1 VPKMLNQFLADE
13 SEDSK
18 EVKPSIIKVRGKTLI
33 FGNVVYQIH
42 NISSIGLVDLTTTK
56 PIPKYFWGLL
66 VAGILLFLTPMIQPR
81 ILGVICLAVVAW
93 LFYNH
98 FLSKTKERYGLTIY
112 TSAGTK
118 TIFVS
123 RSEDFIKKVILSLY
137 SVMNDSEPKAINF
150 NFENLSIDRSET
162 SVQIGTN
169 IASPI
174 NTGYV
179 EGDVVAVV

>member
-1 VPKMLNQFLADE
+1 MLNQFLADE
-13 SEDSK
+13 TEDSK
-18 EVKPSIIKVRGKTLI
+18 EVKPSIIKVRGKTLV

-42 NISSIGLVDLTTTK
+42 NISSIGLVDLTTTR

-66 VAGILLFLTPMIQPR
+66 VAGILLVLTPIIQPR
-81 ILGVICLAVVAW
+81 ILGFICLIFVAW

-98 FLSKTKERYGLTIY
+98 FLSNTTERYGLTIY
-112 TSAGTK
+112 TNAGTK

-137 SVMNDSEPKAINF
+137 DVMNDDEPKAINF
-150 NFENLSIDRSET
+150 NFETLSIDRSET
-162 SVQIGTN
+162 SIQIDKN

-174 NTGYV
+174 NLGYV
-179 EGDVVAVV
+179 EGDIAAVV